1 MMWIIG
7 VVLIALTICILKDT
21 YIKKYT
27 WDFRRKLVEEYD
39 LKLPV
44 CLILVI
50 LLLGSI
56 PVLNIVTFLG
66 FIGYYVAHVVS
77 DIDSVST
84 GYIWKPSLKGK
95 NWVTKVIL
103 LIKRLLCAKV

>member
-7 VVLIALTICILKDT
+7 IILITLTICILKDT
-21 YIKKYT
+21 HIQEYT
-27 WDFRRKLVEEYD
+27 WDYKRRLMDEYD

-44 CLILVI
+44 WVILVI

-56 PVLNIVTFLG
+56 PVLNILVFLA
-66 FIGYYVAHVVS
+66 FIGYYIAHVVS
-77 DIDSVST
+77 DIDSAFT
-84 GYIWKPSLKGK
+84 NNILKPLLKGK

>member
-7 VVLIALTICILKDT
+7 ITLITLTLCILKDT
-21 YIKKYT
+21 HIQEYT
-27 WDFRRKLVEEYD
+27 WDYKRRLADEYD

-44 CLILVI
+44 WVILVI

-56 PVLNIVTFLG
+56 PVLNIVFFLV

-77 DIDSVST
+77 DIDGVFTNS
-84 GYIWKPSLKGK
+84 IWKPSLKGK